1 MENPNV
7 RVGVGVFIFKDGK
20 FAMLQRQGSHGAG
33 TWSVPGGHLEFGE
46 SFEET
51 AEREIKE
58 ETGLDIQNIRFGA
71 VTNDYFE
78 SENKHYVTIWML
90 SDWKA
95 GELQIM
101 EPDKCIAAAWESFDT
116 LPSPLFLPWNQLL
129 TSEFFDS
136 VKVAAH
142 Q

>member
-7 RVGVGVFIFKDGK
+7 RVGVGVFVFKDGE
-20 FAMLQRQGSHGAG
+20 FAMLQRQGAHGEG

-51 AEREIKE
+51 AAREVME
-58 ETGLDIQNIRFGA
+58 ETGLEIQNIRFGA
-71 VTNDYFE
+71 VTNDYFKAE
-78 SENKHYVTIWML
+78 HKHYVTIWML

-95 GELQIM
+95 GELEIM
-101 EPDKCIAAAWESFDT
+101 EPDKSSAVSWNTFET
-116 LPSPLFLPWNQLL
+116 LPSPLFLPWNQLFE
-129 TSEFFDS
+129 SEFFNS
-136 VKVAAH
+136 VKSAID